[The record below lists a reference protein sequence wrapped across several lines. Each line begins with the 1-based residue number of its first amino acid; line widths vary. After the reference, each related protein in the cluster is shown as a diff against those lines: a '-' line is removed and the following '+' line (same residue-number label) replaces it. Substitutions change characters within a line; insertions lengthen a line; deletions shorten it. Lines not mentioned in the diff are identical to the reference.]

1 MFSLYAPT
9 LCLVAA
15 FGSSLVRCLL
25 LLHLFAGDEPSRV
38 VLAAAHESRLDWFQ
52 NPTVNKGLGAGL
64 ATIALA
70 GVGAGIGIVFG
81 SLIHSVSRNPS
92 LSKQLFGYA
101 ILGFALSEAMALFA
115 LLVAFL
121 ILFGL
126 IGFVGHVPSSGE
138 GSHSL
143 GRGFPV
149 STEPSRITRVLLSL
163 PRPGLH
169 YVGVGLPDT
178 DLAAV
183 FTAHSI
189 GFVTLWMLAN
199 PFFGFDRRR
208 PCRVCEPSRHCRRGH
223 REP

>member
-1 MFSLYAPT
+1 MSTRRLCSPSARTT
-9 LCLVAA
+9 LWLRLSPV
-15 FGSSLVRCLL
+15 G
-25 LLHLFAGDEPSRV
+25 G
-38 VLAAAHESRLDWFQ
+38 LDWFQ

-126 IGFVGHVPSSGE
+126 LTSFVSTPTPS
-138 GSHSL
+138 
-143 GRGFPV
+143 GRGH
-149 STEPSRITRVLLSL
+149 SWR
-163 PRPGLH
+163 GL
-169 YVGVGLPDT
+169 
-178 DLAAV
+178 
-183 FTAHSI
+183 
-189 GFVTLWMLAN
+189 W
-199 PFFGFDRRR
+199 
-208 PCRVCEPSRHCRRGH
+208 
-223 REP
+223 

>member
-1 MFSLYAPT
+1 MRGLTPSLPG
-9 LCLVAA
+9 CPHQS
-15 FGSSLVRCLL
+15 FGRSSHKSG
-25 LLHLFAGDEPSRV
+25 LHRDLSPVGG
-38 VLAAAHESRLDWFQ
+38 LDWFQ

-126 IGFVGHVPSSGE
+126 IIGIVLAMHYTPHVVCAASPALRAPFLAHGVC
-138 GSHSL
+138 G
-143 GRGFPV
+143 
-149 STEPSRITRVLLSL
+149 LL
-163 PRPGLH
+163 
-169 YVGVGLPDT
+169 
-178 DLAAV
+178 V
-183 FTAHSI
+183 F
-189 GFVTLWMLAN
+189 G
-199 PFFGFDRRR
+199 
-208 PCRVCEPSRHCRRGH
+208 
-223 REP
+223 

>member
-1 MFSLYAPT
+1 MAMPLACT
-9 LCLVAA
+9 RL
-15 FGSSLVRCLL
+15 
-25 LLHLFAGDEPSRV
+25 
-38 VLAAAHESRLDWFQ
+38 VLAAATHSSCRLPQCVVGSSIQPLSRYANARLDWFQ

-126 IGFVGHVPSSGE
+126 IGFVG
-138 GSHSL
+138 
-143 GRGFPV
+143 
-149 STEPSRITRVLLSL
+149 
-163 PRPGLH
+163 
-169 YVGVGLPDT
+169 
-178 DLAAV
+178 
-183 FTAHSI
+183 
-189 GFVTLWMLAN
+189 
-199 PFFGFDRRR
+199 
-208 PCRVCEPSRHCRRGH
+208 
-223 REP
+223 